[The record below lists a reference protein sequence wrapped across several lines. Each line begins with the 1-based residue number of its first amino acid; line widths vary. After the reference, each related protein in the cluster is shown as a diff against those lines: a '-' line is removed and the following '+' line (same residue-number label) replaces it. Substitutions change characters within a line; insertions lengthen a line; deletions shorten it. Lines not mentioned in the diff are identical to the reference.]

1 MTVFWSAPGL
11 SVIGSAGA
19 PTEMSDRWDVIVIGA
34 GVAGGLAA
42 FDCARR
48 GLRVLLVE
56 KRSFPRWKVC
66 GCCFNAN
73 ASAALATAGLSNL
86 MADQGAVPLDQ
97 LRLGLRGKML
107 NLHLPGGWALSR
119 ERFDQALVNAAVA
132 AGARVRFQTGAV
144 LEEIS
149 TGGRMVRLRPAGGAP
164 AERIK
169 ARVVLVAAGLQHQV
183 MPSSH
188 PASSRSTPE
197 SRLGAGCLLE
207 DDDCS
212 YASGAIHMAIGRHGY
227 VGLVR
232 REDGAL
238 NVAAAFDRSVVKSAG
253 GVPRA
258 AEVVLDQAGFP
269 VPRTLESSRWQL
281 TPALTRRAG
290 LFAGRRFLLLGD
302 ATGYVEPF
310 TGEGMAWALAAGA
323 AVAPFVEEAQG
334 EWTKD
339 LEQRWQTRLVDLTIS
354 RQRLCRLLS
363 TLLRQPHATNA
374 LFSLGCRWPA
384 IPQGFITSVNR
395 MSPLMVRS

>member
-1 MTVFWSAPGL
+1 MQNS
-11 SVIGSAGA
+11 
-19 PTEMSDRWDVIVIGA
+19 WDVIVIGA

-73 ASAALATAGLSNL
+73 ALAALTAAGLPNL
-86 MADQGAVPLDQ
+86 FRDQGAVALDQ
-97 LRLGLRGKML
+97 LRLGWSGRTLSLGM
-107 NLHLPGGWALSR
+107 PGGWALSR
-119 ERFDQALVNAAVA
+119 ERFDQALVNAAEA
-132 AGARVRFQTGAV
+132 AGATLRFQTGAV

-149 TGGRMVRLRPAGGAP
+149 TGGRMVRLRPSSGAP

-183 MPSSH
+183 ISSSH
-188 PASSRSTPE
+188 AASSKITKE
-197 SRLGAGCLLE
+197 SRLGAGCLINDE
-207 DDDCS
+207 NCS
-212 YASGAIHMAIGRHGY
+212 YEPGAIHMAIGQRGY

-238 NVAAAFDRSVVKSAG
+238 NLAAAFDPAAVKSSG
-253 GVPRA
+253 GVALA
-258 AEVVLDQAGFP
+258 AQVVLTQAGFTL
-269 VPRTLESSRWQL
+269 PRSLKSSRWQL

-290 LFAGRRFLLLGD
+290 LFAGDRFLLLGD

-334 EWTKD
+334 GWTTD
-339 LEQRWQTRLVDLTIS
+339 LERRWRKRLVDLTIS
-354 RQRLCRLLS
+354 RQRLCSVLS
-363 TLLRQPHATNA
+363 TLLRQPLAINA
-374 LFSLGCRWPA
+374 LFNLGCQWPA
-384 IPQGFITSVNR
+384 VPQSVISSLNR
-395 MSPLMVRS
+395 VSPLMVSS

>member
-1 MTVFWSAPGL
+1 MQNS
-11 SVIGSAGA
+11 
-19 PTEMSDRWDVIVIGA
+19 WDVIVIGA

-73 ASAALATAGLSNL
+73 ALAALTAAGLPNL
-86 MADQGAVPLDQ
+86 FRDQGAVPLDQ
-97 LRLGLRGKML
+97 LRLGWSGRTLSLG
-107 NLHLPGGWALSR
+107 LPGGWALSR
-119 ERFDQALVNAAVA
+119 ERFDQALVYAAEA
-132 AGARVRFQTGAV
+132 AGATLRFQTGAV

-149 TGGRMVRLRPAGGAP
+149 TGGRMVRLRPSSGAP

-183 MPSSH
+183 ISSSH
-188 PASSRSTPE
+188 AASSKITKE
-197 SRLGAGCLLE
+197 SRLGAGCLINDE
-207 DDDCS
+207 DCS
-212 YASGAIHMAIGRHGY
+212 YEPGVIHMAIGQRGY

-238 NVAAAFDRSVVKSAG
+238 NLAAAFDPAVVKSSG
-253 GVPRA
+253 GVSLA
-258 AEVVLDQAGFP
+258 AQVVLTQAGFAL
-269 VPRTLESSRWQL
+269 PRTLKSSRWQL

-290 LFAGRRFLLLGD
+290 LFAGDRFLLLGD

-334 EWTKD
+334 GWTTD
-339 LEQRWQTRLVDLTIS
+339 LERRWRKRLVDLTIS
-354 RQRLCRLLS
+354 RQRLCSVLS
-363 TLLRQPHATNA
+363 TLLRQPLATHA
-374 LFSLGCRWPA
+374 LFNLGCQWPA
-384 IPQGFITSVNR
+384 LPQSVISSLNR
-395 MSPLMVRS
+395 VSPLMVSS

>member
-1 MTVFWSAPGL
+1 MQKS
-11 SVIGSAGA
+11 
-19 PTEMSDRWDVIVIGA
+19 WDLIVIGA

-73 ASAALATAGLSNL
+73 ALAALTAAGLPNL
-86 MADQGAVPLDQ
+86 ISDQGAVPLDQ
-97 LRLGLRGKML
+97 LQLGWSGKSL
-107 NLHLPGGWALSR
+107 NLALPGGWALSR
-119 ERFDQALVNAAVA
+119 ERFDQALVNAAEA
-132 AGARVRFQTGAV
+132 AGATVRFQTSAV
-144 LEEIS
+144 LEEMT
-149 TGGRMVRLRPAGGAP
+149 TGGRMVRLRPSPVAP
-164 AERIK
+164 VERIK

-183 MPSSH
+183 IPTCH
-188 PASSRSTPE
+188 AASSMSTPE
-197 SRLGAGCLLE
+197 SRLGAGCLIH

-212 YASGAIHMAIGRHGY
+212 YEPGAIHMAIGQRGY

-238 NVAAAFDRSVVKSAG
+238 NMAAAFDRAAVKSSG
-253 GVPRA
+253 GVARA
-258 AEVVLDQAGFP
+258 AEVVLTQAGYAL
-269 VPRTLESSRWQL
+269 PRRLESSRWQL

-290 LFAGRRFLLLGD
+290 QFAGHRFFLLGD

-334 EWTKD
+334 EWTTD
-339 LEQRWQTRLVDLTIS
+339 LERRWQSRLVDLTIS
-354 RQRLCRLLS
+354 RQRLCSVLS
-363 TLLRQPHATNA
+363 TLLRQPLATKA
-374 LFSLGCRWPA
+374 LFSLGRHWPA
-384 IPQGFITSVNR
+384 VPQRMISSLNR
-395 MSPLMVRS
+395 VSPLMASS